1 MSFLK
6 NICFFLLL
14 LASNCFGQTDI
25 EHNLTHGNYNKVISA
40 CEKQLL
46 EATTSFEKFRLHE
59 ILAEAHY
66 NMGNLSDCFENIQLL
81 RKYNPNKKTS
91 EIHYYVNLVSY
102 YQAMQFSDSATYYA
116 DLVMKQYRKNKS
128 IVDSNLTSDVYAV
141 FANAMRNGGAYYE
154 VIAHCYIDFEPHTK
168 FLHAFLDT
176 ALMYANSDQQ
186 KAAIFLKIGLMYSD
200 VVAKFKENKPS
211 LRKIAS
217 DTSITYLNK
226 AIALEKSPLKKAR
239 LHSLIGLNYLYLT
252 ETEKAENAFK
262 KALTFTI
269 NNNEIS
275 YPKMFLTICNWRG
288 WNLEELYNNTHDIK
302 YLLQIYDIYK
312 EGINV
317 WMDLYK
323 NQNNLKGKND
333 AYNISTL
340 NRLVPT
346 CLALFEIT
354 NDSSYFYEAF
364 EYADQTKYPSL
375 ALKTTTIK
383 DIQKLLDNKT
393 AFVHFTYVA
402 RPVRHYAF
410 VITQKEVT
418 VVSLTNLTTTEFNS
432 KKLNFLYDF
441 NNLPRFK
448 IWSNLFY
455 TYYFQKVD
463 VVLTSQHITN
473 VVVSN
478 SDQCSML
485 NLDLLISDSTSNN
498 WKDLPYLFHKY
509 NFSYA
514 LTARSFIK
522 SYSIATKNKRAS
534 LGITIGNYQTETSL
548 RFSKNLT
555 DNLATNY
562 QTNFYNFQ
570 QNLNNNNIALILSHG
585 KSSYSTQNAT
595 IQTTSNEDDII
606 NVNEIYKMNLTNDFV
621 LFTACNSNTSQQYYG
636 EGAIGNFS
644 KATRYAGGKSV
655 LTTSWD
661 IDEKANAYIIEKLI
675 FYLSEGLPKNEA
687 LWKAKKAYWNSCT
700 TDEEYKPLYWAPY
713 ILTGNI
719 TPILIPKNTSFNL
732 NWLWMLTTLP
742 LVWLFSLRKK
752 TPNTA
757 L

>member
-1 MSFLK
+1 MSFPK
-6 NICFFLLL
+6 NILFFLLL

-25 EHNLTHGNYNKVISA
+25 ENNLTYGNYNTVISA

-46 EATTSFEKFRLHE
+46 ATTTSAEKFRLYE
-59 ILAEAHY
+59 ILAEANY
-66 NMGNLSDCFENIQLL
+66 NMGNLSDYFENIQLL

-91 EIHYYVNLVSY
+91 EIHYYVNLVDY
-102 YQAMQFSDSATYYA
+102 YQAMLFSDSATYYA
-116 DLVMKQYRKNKS
+116 DIVMKQYRKNKS

-141 FANAMRNGGAYYE
+141 FANAMRNGAPYYE
-154 VIAHCYIDFEPHTK
+154 VIAHAYIDFESRNE

-176 ALMYANSDQQ
+176 ALMYANSDKQ
-186 KAAIFLKIGLMYSD
+186 KTGIFLKIGTMYSD
-200 VVAKFKENKPS
+200 VVANFKENQPA

-217 DTSITYLNK
+217 DTSITYLSK
-226 AIALEKSPLKKAR
+226 ALALEKSPLKKAR

-252 ETEKAENAFK
+252 EKHNAENAFK

-288 WNLEELYNNTHDIK
+288 WNLEELYNNTQDIK
-302 YLLQIYDIYK
+302 HLLQIYDIYK

-317 WMDLYK
+317 WLDIHK
-323 NQNNLKGKND
+323 NPKDLKGKND
-333 AYNISTL
+333 AYRISTL

-354 NDSSYFYEAF
+354 NDSTYFYEAF
-364 EYADQTKYPSL
+364 KYADQTKYPSL
-375 ALKTTTIK
+375 TLKTTTIK
-383 DIQKLLDNKT
+383 DIQKLLDTKT
-393 AFVHFTYVA
+393 AFVHYTYVA
-402 RPVRHYAF
+402 RPNRNYVF
-410 VITQKEVT
+410 VITQKEVAI
-418 VVSLTNLTTTEFNS
+418 VSLTNRTTTEFNA

-441 NNLPRFK
+441 NNLRRFK

-455 TYYFQKVD
+455 TNYFQKVD
-463 VVLTSQHITN
+463 AVLTSQHITN

-485 NLDLLISDSTSNN
+485 NLDLLISDTTNNN

-514 LTARSFIK
+514 LTARSFVQ
-522 SYSIATKNKRAS
+522 SYSIANNNKSAS

-548 RFSKNLT
+548 RFSKNLA

-562 QTNFYNFQ
+562 QTNFYNFH
-570 QNLNNNNIALILSHG
+570 QNLSNNNIALILSHG
-585 KSSYSTQNAT
+585 NSSYSTQNAT
-595 IQTTSNEDDII
+595 IQTSSNEDDII
-606 NVNEIYKMNLTNDFV
+606 DVNKIYKMNLTNDFI
-621 LFTACNSNTSQQYYG
+621 LFTACNSNSSQQYYG

-661 IDEKANAYIIEKLI
+661 IDEKANAFIIEKLI
-675 FYLSEGLPKNEA
+675 YYLSEGLPKNEA
-687 LWKAKKAYWNSCT
+687 LWKAKKAYWDNCT

-719 TPILIPKNTSFNL
+719 TPILIPKNTSFNW
-732 NWLWMLTTLP
+732 NWLWLLVILP
-742 LVWLFSLRKK
+742 LVWLIRVCL
-752 TPNTA
+752 
-757 L
+757 